1 MEFTLVYQ
9 GPLESNGNVKEKQS
23 IRRELHTQLAELWK
37 QEPLAG
43 HVQDGNI
50 LLEHIVV
57 DGNPVI
63 DPRTIIQ
70 EIGSFRFLPLVCMKL
85 NLVAELNVTF
95 LRPESPG
102 RIVTKGGDIDNRLK
116 TLFDALRMP
125 KAPSEIPKGDMPEA
139 GENPFFCLLE
149 DDNLITKVA
158 VTTDRLLKHCEVP
171 SFVTLLSTVR
181 TKLTKMSWNNMDLG

>member
-9 GPLESNGNVKEKQS
+9 GPLKSNGSVKEKQG
-23 IRRELHTQLAELWK
+23 IRRELHKQLAELWK

-43 HVQDGNI
+43 HVREGNI

-57 DGNPVI
+57 DGNPAI
-63 DPRTIIQ
+63 DPRTVIQ
-70 EIGSFRFLPLVCMKL
+70 EIGNFRFLPLVCAKL
-85 NLVAELNVTF
+85 NLVAELNITF
-95 LRPESPG
+95 LRPEPPG
-102 RIVTKGGDIDNRLK
+102 RIVTQCGDIDNRLK

-125 KAPSEIPKGDMPEA
+125 REPNDIPKGDVPEA

-158 VTTDRLLKHCEVP
+158 VTTDRLLKRCENP
-171 SFVTLLSTVR
+171 SFVVLLITVR
-181 TKLTKMSWNNMDLG
+181 TRLTKMDWNNMDLG